1 MEEPFHFDASDYTVA
16 VKSRGR
22 PPKPWKWEIYRAGR
36 RSPVEQSAE
45 SFETMA
51 AATREGRLALQRFVA
66 KLAA

>member
-1 MEEPFHFDASDYTVA
+1 MEEPFNFDASDYTVA

-36 RSPVEQSAE
+36 RSPVEQSVE
-45 SFETMA
+45 SYETMG
-51 AATREGRLALQRFVA
+51 AATREGKLALQRFVA